1 MLSISYDT
9 FLLNAMSF
17 PFGRAC
23 KVTWNLASSRD
34 MTTGR
39 ITVLQV
45 VSMVAGYGV
54 SAPVEQ
60 LVEPRD
66 VSMSV
71 PACKS
76 GYPTTPGGV
85 EVGIGDGIMS
95 TPPGV

>member
-1 MLSISYDT
+1 
-9 FLLNAMSF
+9 
-17 PFGRAC
+17 
-23 KVTWNLASSRD
+23 
-34 MTTGR
+34 MTTHR

-60 LVEPRD
+60 LVGPRD

-76 GYPTTPGGV
+76 GYPTYPGGV
-85 EVGIGDGIMS
+85 EVGIGN
-95 TPPGV
+95 